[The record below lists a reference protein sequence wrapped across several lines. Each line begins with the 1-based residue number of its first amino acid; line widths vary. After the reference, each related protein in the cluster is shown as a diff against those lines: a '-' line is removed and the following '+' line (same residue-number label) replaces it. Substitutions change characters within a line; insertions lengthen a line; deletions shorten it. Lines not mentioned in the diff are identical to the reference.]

1 MKDAVT
7 PAVRRAVMPWEDNAA
22 FVTTPVRSVLMR
34 ELIAAPPVTQVYLKY
49 TSMPLEIININHK
62 CIELAFREMQHQLVQ
77 IKTSFISSLPHKSC
91 TL

>member
-49 TSMPLEIININHK
+49 TLMPLEKHK
-62 CIELAFREMQHQLVQ
+62 HQSQV
-77 IKTSFISSLPHKSC
+77 H
-91 TL
+91 

>member
-7 PAVRRAVMPWEDNAA
+7 PAVRRAVMPREDNAA

-49 TSMPLEIININHK
+49 TSI
-62 CIELAFREMQHQLVQ
+62 
-77 IKTSFISSLPHKSC
+77 TSALS
-91 TL
+91 